1 MSLVELKRAAKGRG
15 IKLYY
20 ILPKEELA
28 RLLSLPELPLEM
40 RLQKKTIRQLRQE
53 AKERNLT
60 GIWGLSRA
68 ELLDRLYPDQQGSS
82 DKNEKNERNTHKHDD
97 PQEHNPEEVGV
108 ENIQNREDH
117 RTYNRGLNL
126 GTLKLV

>member
-68 ELLDRLYPDQQGSS
+68 ELLDRLYPDQQGTS
-82 DKNEKNERNTHKHDD
+82 DKNEKNECNTHKHDD

-108 ENIQNREDH
+108 ENIQHREDH